1 MEGKRI
7 QMGQDKTQELL
18 KEKLRGKGLKV
29 THQRLQVLSV
39 LEENGGRHMTVEDI
53 YEDSLLGTVVK
64 IDHQNGLVAYY
75 CGLNSSPSV
84 KKGQE
89 VEPGYQLGA
98 IAEIPCESVEQTHLH
113 FVMEQDG
120 TPVSPLKVMQM
131 KE

>member
-1 MEGKRI
+1 MGGKILKDFDDRNLQYSETYKDWRLHLALDI
-7 QMGQDKTQELL
+7 AADKGTAVFSAS
-18 KEKLRGKGLKV
+18 RG
-29 THQRLQVLSV
+29 
-39 LEENGGRHMTVEDI
+39 TVEDI